1 MRLPAI
7 SPSPATIAP
16 LPWGCIGEHALAHKG
31 SQTIIRRTIVDTG
44 VTYTLPPRDV
54 VLTWQAVPGSETE
67 FEMVWPDDRA
77 EAVVPLRDLGE
88 DLRSRPPVNL
98 ADPRLAQV
106 EAAVDTLFT
115 MVGRLHEAGWSIGL
129 LQPGNVLVSSESP
142 PRIVLPDLGFV
153 WKENDLLVPDWLR
166 SAFAPLWDEAPQR
179 QQALQPSGQPINAR
193 AETATLA
200 RVLNCV
206 LTGRIQKE
214 ITPPAPDAARPVR
227 RSASWCRLWNVL
239 AQASRREMRDRG
251 GAAPPAR

>member
-1 MRLPAI
+1 
-7 SPSPATIAP
+7 
-16 LPWGCIGEHALAHKG
+16 
-31 SQTIIRRTIVDTG
+31 
-44 VTYTLPPRDV
+44 
-54 VLTWQAVPGSETE
+54 
-67 FEMVWPDDRA
+67 
-77 EAVVPLRDLGE
+77 
-88 DLRSRPPVNL
+88 
-98 ADPRLAQV
+98 
-106 EAAVDTLFT
+106 

-166 SAFAPLWDEAPQR
+166 SPFAPLWDEAPQR
-179 QQALQPSGQPINAR
+179 QQRPQPSGQPIDAR

-227 RSASWCRLWNVL
+227 RSASWRRLWNVL
-239 AQASRREMRDRG
+239 AQAARHECATVEELRP
-251 GAAPPAR
+251 AAR